1 MRPDYTETGVQIT
14 SDGVLICFQDLVL
27 GRRTDVEEL
36 FPDRYTELDIDGSR
50 TKIWYVNDFTL
61 THIKTL
67 DYGSWFS
74 PEYASER
81 IVSF

>member
-50 TKIWYVNDFTL
+50 TKI
-61 THIKTL
+61 
-67 DYGSWFS
+67 
-74 PEYASER
+74 
-81 IVSF
+81 